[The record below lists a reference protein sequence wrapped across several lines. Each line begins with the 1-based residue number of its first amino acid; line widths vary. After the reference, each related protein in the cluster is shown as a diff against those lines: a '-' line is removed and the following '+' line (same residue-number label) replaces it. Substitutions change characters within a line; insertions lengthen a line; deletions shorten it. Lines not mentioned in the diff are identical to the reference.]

1 MNAGNTDPE
10 EGDADISTSAHAE
23 DRRHHSKIETI
34 KGRLKDMVGLPPGD
48 KTPDGAGRP
57 PERNTIPDG
66 GLTSPDADG
75 LNPHNGTGFQVER

>member
-1 MNAGNTDPE
+1 MNAGITDPE

-34 KGRLKDMVGLPPGD
+34 KGRLKDIVGLPPGD

-57 PERNTIPDG
+57 PKRNTIPDG
-66 GLTSPDADG
+66 GLTSPDAEG
-75 LNPHNGTGFQVER
+75 LNPHNGAGFQVER